1 MGEWDDGATSELF
14 GSTNLV
20 PSVARTAFDFAALS
34 RVLGGIGAGLSI
46 VATLSN
52 IGDQRR
58 QLRLERDLAAISIEE
73 LEFTQDHLVDSAR
86 AGYADFALSRE
97 DLQQKYDFGNQ
108 QLTAQGDL
116 LRLGELQA
124 DTQLAFEGKQ
134 LGTALQLTSERAR
147 IESANLGF
155 ARSAL
160 GKSAFFRA
168 GTSVALAG
176 TAQAQDQLI
185 IARNLGV
192 LSQEQFAIGRR
203 QISEQ
208 QTFFDEQYALN
219 TEKISK
225 AEEDFIRQYEYE
237 YGRTEFARRRL
248 ERERRA
254 SGGFYDEAFEIG
266 RLNRTPNRTA
276 EQQQRLDDLVE
287 RRRRREA
294 GQNTEA
300 PDITQ
305 PQAPEQA

>member
-1 MGEWDDGATSELF
+1 MGYWDDGATSEIF
-14 GSTNLV
+14 GSTNLA
-20 PSVARTAFDFAALS
+20 PSVAGTAFDFAALS

-46 VATLSN
+46 VATLTN
-52 IGDQRR
+52 IEDQRR
-58 QLRLERDLAAISIEE
+58 QLEIERQLTNLSNEE
-73 LEFTQDHLVDSAR
+73 LEFVQQNLVDSAR

-97 DLQQKYDFGNQ
+97 DLQQKYGFGNQ
-108 QLTAQGDL
+108 QLAAQGDL

-124 DTQLAFEGKQ
+124 NTQLAFEGKQ

-168 GTSVALAG
+168 GTTVALAG

-219 TEKISK
+219 TEKLSR
-225 AEEDFIRQYEYE
+225 AEEDFIRQYGYE
-237 YGRTEFARRRL
+237 FGRTEFARRRL
-248 ERERRA
+248 ETQASADERYRILSDA
-254 SGGFYDEAFEIG
+254 AIARGVAAGDVGSI
-266 RLNRTPNRTA
+266 A
-276 EQQQRLDDLVE
+276 EQ
-287 RRRRREA
+287 RRRRGTKDEM
-294 GQNTEA
+294 TPA

-305 PQAPEQA
+305 PVPEQA

>member
-1 MGEWDDGATSELF
+1 MGYWDDGATSEVF
-14 GSTNLV
+14 GSTNHV
-20 PSVARTAFDFAALS
+20 PSVAGTAFDFAALS
-34 RVLGGIGAGLSI
+34 SVLGGIGAGLSI
-46 VATLSN
+46 VATLAN
-52 IGDQRR
+52 IDDQRR
-58 QLRLERDLAAISIEE
+58 QLRLERDLNALSQEE
-73 LEFTQDHLVDSAR
+73 LAFTQDYLVESAR
-86 AGYADFALSRE
+86 AGYADFALSKE
-97 DLQQKYDFGNQ
+97 DLQQKYEFGNR
-108 QLTAQGDL
+108 QLAAQGDL

-124 DTQLAFEGKQ
+124 NTQLAFEGKQ

-203 QISEQ
+203 QISDQ

-237 YGRTEFARRRL
+237 YGRTEFQRREL
-248 ERERRA
+248 ERRA
-254 SGGFYDEAFEIG
+254 
-266 RLNRTPNRTA
+266 R
-276 EQQQRLDDLVE
+276 DLSRGDLALL
-287 RRRRREA
+287 RRRASLGDLNAEKELRRR
-294 GQNTEA
+294 QNSEQRQREA

-305 PQAPEQA
+305 QPVMEQA